1 MYVYID
7 KTNKTINTTK
17 VMEKDQTKHS
27 IIVNTFTPNGTI
39 DDKQFVF
46 DVKKYPG
53 VEIVDI
59 R

>member
-1 MYVYID
+1 
-7 KTNKTINTTK
+7 
-17 VMEKDQTKHS
+17 MEKDQTKHS
-27 IIVNTFTPNGTI
+27 IIVNSFTPNGAI

-53 VEIVDI
+53 VEIIDN

>member
-1 MYVYID
+1 
-7 KTNKTINTTK
+7 
-17 VMEKDQTKHS
+17 
-27 IIVNTFTPNGTI
+27 VNTLTPNGTI

-53 VEIVDI
+53 VEVVDL